1 MSSTVENSLRTQ
13 PRRRIDQATTAVET
27 SANVE
32 VDHQY
37 GDATGIIST
46 STSLAPTQLRI
57 ASPYVLEARQL
68 VKIYRKNQHV
78 VPVLDGC
85 DFSAVEGKM
94 TAILGQS
101 GSGKST
107 LLHLLGTLDA
117 PDSGEIYFDGSRI
130 DNLPRRTRDRFRNSQ
145 LGMIFQFYHL
155 LPEVTAL
162 QNVLLPMMIQQ
173 GFWGYLRN
181 RQVIKQR
188 AVELLRSVGIEH
200 RLHHRPSELSGG
212 EMQRCAIAR
221 ALIAQPKLLLADEPT
236 GNLDRSTGRQILSLL
251 KQLNE
256 EQNLTIVMVT
266 HDESIAADC
275 DAIIHLAD
283 GRIKR

>member
-13 PRRRIDQATTAVET
+13 PRRRIDPATTAVET
-27 SANVE
+27 SVNAA
-32 VDHQY
+32 VDHQHSDLV
-37 GDATGIIST
+37 GSAST
-46 STSLAPTQLRI
+46 SNSPAPTQLRI

-181 RQVIKQR
+181 RQAIKQR

-283 GRIKR
+283 GKIKR

>member
-13 PRRRIDQATTAVET
+13 PRRRIDSATS
-27 SANVE
+27 SA
-32 VDHQY
+32 
-37 GDATGIIST
+37 DATAGMGAAREPAADIGTT
-46 STSLAPTQLRI
+46 SPLGEEAPVQLRI

-68 VKIYRKNQHV
+68 VKIYRKNQHQV
-78 VPVLDGC
+78 TVLDGC
-85 DFSAVEGKM
+85 DFTAVEGKM

-117 PDSGEIYFDGSRI
+117 PDSGEIYFDGCRI
-130 DNLPRRTRDRFRNSQ
+130 DNLPRRKRDRFRNSQ

-181 RQVIKQR
+181 RQAIKQR
-188 AVELLRSVGIEH
+188 ATELLRSVGIEH

-275 DAIIHLAD
+275 DAVIHLAD